1 MAYANNE
8 DAVPIVDCHPTGGRG
23 PRIPGSHVASTQFD
37 PQSMV
42 YG

>member
-1 MAYANNE
+1 VASANNE
-8 DAVPIVDCHPTGGRG
+8 DAAPIVDCQPGGRG
-23 PRIPGSHVASTQFD
+23 PRIPEPHVASTQFD